1 MTTWARCRQRAIV
14 RYFIRRRAA
23 RETAAEAEQLTRD
36 KQEARDFEWRAR
48 ARSVGQ
54 QHSKVYARNFSF
66 DIGQPASFE
75 EKDRYPSAVEYLLG
89 AVAGSLTTAFA
100 SDCARAGLE
109 VDDIEISI
117 GGRLHN
123 ILAHLGVEEGDP
135 SFQSIEVKCFVSTF
149 EDEERVR
156 QTWTEHDPPRPAC
169 RHPAE
174 SHKPR
179 YQTGNRLTPTPS

>member
-1 MTTWARCRQRAIV
+1 MTTWARCRVRAIV
-14 RYFIRRRAA
+14 RYFIRRRAV

-36 KQEARDFEWRAR
+36 KQAARDFEWRAR

-66 DIGQPASFE
+66 DVGQPASFE

-156 QTWTEHDPPRPAC
+156 QTWTETIRRAPLVATLQKAINLDI
-169 RHPAE
+169 
-174 SHKPR
+174 
-179 YQTGNRLTPTPS
+179 RLAIV